1 VTPIRKRPDTGGLQ
15 PYKRKPPSR
24 NLHAPRREDAFRP
37 PQIIEGNF
45 GAETFRDFAG
55 KVPLQPPFDDPLA
68 QKEHDSAPKQH
79 NHNQG
84 QQYPQHLHPDNK
96 ALSVTGGQNAVFGFV
111 LCMFSLGGFIGRSMK
126 GNLWLALPAVAV
138 AAALTGCP
146 KPPKPTPPEFVV
158 PVAPPVQKNV
168 PIVREWVGLTYGMVN
183 ADIIAQVTGYLVSQN
198 YEDGSMVKKGQ
209 LLFQI
214 DPRPFQA
221 ALDQAAGTF
230 EQAKAALIRDEANA
244 KRAVDLLSK
253 NVISREQYD
262 DQIQAFESSKAGVSA
277 AQAAVEQARLNLE
290 FTSILA
296 PVDGLAAIANAQVG
310 NLIGPSTG
318 TLTTVTM
325 VDPIKV
331 KFFISE
337 TEYLQFI
344 QPYFG
349 DPDKLIKATDRGGLG
364 FQILLTDQTVYPQPG
379 RLLAVNNQVS
389 QNTGSLQI
397 EAVFPNQGS
406 LLRAGQF
413 ARVRGVT
420 SWINDALLVPQRAI
434 NDLQG
439 KSQVAVI
446 GADGKVD
453 LRLVETGPTYAS
465 MQVVTSGLQPGE
477 TVVVEGMQKLRQGM
491 TVKTSPWV
499 MPPGFAEDPSLPAPV
514 EPKDENFEKMPPTAQ
529 VDDDTPPVPPAAP
542 TPPPPPVP
550 PAVPTPPPVP
560 PVPNP
565 A

>member
-1 VTPIRKRPDTGGLQ
+1 MLREI
-15 PYKRKPPSR
+15 SR
-24 NLHAPRREDAFRP
+24 WAA
-37 PQIIEGNF
+37 
-45 GAETFRDFAG
+45 AA
-55 KVPLQPPFDDPLA
+55 
-68 QKEHDSAPKQH
+68 
-79 NHNQG
+79 
-84 QQYPQHLHPDNK
+84 
-96 ALSVTGGQNAVFGFV
+96 
-111 LCMFSLGGFIGRSMK
+111 
-126 GNLWLALPAVAV
+126 AVAMT
-138 AAALTGCP
+138 LTACP
-146 KPPKPTPPEFVV
+146 KVEKPTPPELVV
-158 PVAPPVQKNV
+158 PVAAPLQQDV

-183 ADIIAQVTGYLVSQN
+183 ADIIAQVPGYLVSQN

-221 ALDQAAGTF
+221 ALDQASGSF

-244 KRAVDLLSK
+244 KRAVDLLAK

-277 AQAAVEQARLNLE
+277 AQAAAEQARLNLE

-296 PVDGLAAIANAQVG
+296 PVDGLAAIAQAQIG

-337 TEYLQFI
+337 TEYLQYI

-349 DPDKLIKATDRGGLG
+349 DPEKLVKAQERGGLG
-364 FQILLTDQTVYPQPG
+364 FQILLTDQTIYPQPG

-389 QNTGSLQI
+389 QNTGSLQV

-420 SWINDALLVPQRAI
+420 SWIKDALLVPQRAV

-439 KSQVAVI
+439 KSQIAVI
-446 GADGKVD
+446 GPDGKVD

-465 MQVVTSGLQPGE
+465 MQVITKGLQPGE
-477 TVVVEGMQKLRQGM
+477 NVVVEGMQKLRQGM

-499 MPPGFAEDPSLPAPV
+499 MPKGFAEDPTLPAPV
-514 EPKDENFEKMPPTAQ
+514 RPGDENFEKLPPSAQ
-529 VDDDTPPVPPAAP
+529 VDDAMPSAPAPAPTPAPPAAP
-542 TPPPPPVP
+542 TPPPAT
-550 PAVPTPPPVP
+550 PAPTP
-560 PVPNP
+560 